1 MKIIIKT
8 NRLNS
13 LSMGQIVETGTNP
26 DIDRR
31 LNILLENGEAEV
43 VGEKERKMKIK
54 NKVKMK
60 SKKINK

>member
-1 MKIIIKT
+1 
-8 NRLNS
+8 
-13 LSMGQIVETGTNP
+13 MGQIIETGTNP